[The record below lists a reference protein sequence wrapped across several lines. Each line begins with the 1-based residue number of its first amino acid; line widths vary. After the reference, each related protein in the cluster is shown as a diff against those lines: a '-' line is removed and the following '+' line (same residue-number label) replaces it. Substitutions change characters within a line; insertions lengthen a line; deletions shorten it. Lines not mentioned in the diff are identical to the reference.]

1 MSYID
6 LEERDIYKTRE
17 VIMITRNLLYT
28 LKWDHRTM
36 INCTSLNSIAAFV
49 APSFLQNII
58 QRHIQRCY
66 M

>member
-49 APSFLQNII
+49 APS
-58 QRHIQRCY
+58 
-66 M
+66 